1 MQKARS
7 HIVNYAPTTCKHT
20 VSGSISL
27 PSRGAFH
34 LSLTVLVHSR

>member
-7 HIVNYAPTTCKHT
+7 HPLPCGHWARTACRHT

-27 PSRGAFH
+27 PS
-34 LSLTVLVHSR
+34 